1 MSIVSN
7 VFTVTAALLLPVGA
21 GIWLSLKKKGYLKPL
36 LFGVMT
42 FVVFQVLTRI
52 PILQGVLPQM
62 PWYIVMQTGYPLL
75 YALFLGST
83 AALFEEGGRYLV
95 MRLFLKNR
103 QRVSDGIAFGIGHG
117 GIEAVLLAGIN
128 ALIILLAGSAI
139 DPGMM
144 FAGGVERI
152 STMMLHVAWSVM
164 VLKSVRENKIS
175 YLLLAFALHTFIDA
189 AAVFLGQ
196 YYHLSILALEILAGA
211 FALLMLGYT
220 VYEYKKSKNE
230 ATV

>member
-1 MSIVSN
+1 MSIISG
-7 VFTVTAALLLPVGA
+7 VFTVAAALLLPIAA
-21 GIWLSLKKKGYLKPL
+21 GVWLSLKRKGYLKPL
-36 LFGVMT
+36 LFGVLT

-52 PILQGVLPQM
+52 PVLQAVLPRM
-62 PWYIVMQTGYPLL
+62 PWYIVMQAGYPLL
-75 YALFLGST
+75 YALFLGGT

-139 DPGMM
+139 DPGLM

-152 STMMLHVAWSVM
+152 STMVVHVAWSVM
-164 VLKSVRENKIS
+164 VLKSVRENKIG
-175 YLLLAFALHTFIDA
+175 YLLLAFALHTLIDA

-196 YYHLSILALEILAGA
+196 YYGVSMLALEIIVGV

-220 VYEYKKSKNE
+220 VYEYKKNE
-230 ATV
+230 AVA

>member
-1 MSIVSN
+1 MSIASN
-7 VFTVTAALLLPVGA
+7 VFTVTAALLLPIGMGV
-21 GIWLSLKKKGYLKPL
+21 WLSLRKKGYLKPL
-36 LFGVMT
+36 LFGVLT
-42 FVVFQVLTRI
+42 FVFFQVLTRI
-52 PILQGVLPQM
+52 PVLQLVLPRM
-62 PWYIVMQTGYPLL
+62 AWYIVLQTGYPLL
-75 YALFLGST
+75 YALFLGGT

-103 QRVSDGIAFGIGHG
+103 RRVSDGIAFGIGHG

-139 DPGMM
+139 DPGLM

-152 STMMLHVAWSVM
+152 STMVVHVAWSVM
-164 VLKSVRENKIS
+164 VLKSVRENKIG
-175 YLLLAFALHTFIDA
+175 YLLLAFALHTLIDA

-196 YYHLSILALEILAGA
+196 YYGVSMLALEIIVGV

-220 VYEYKKSKNE
+220 VYEYKKNE
-230 ATV
+230 AVA